1 MAIALSSPP
10 FGTTLER
17 MHADGSTRN
26 GQAVRSE
33 LDGDEL
39 PAVAARLEAEAAAAV
54 ASLRRQA
61 ALLHARVPTARTPRR
76 PPEMG

>member
-1 MAIALSSPP
+1 MAIALSFRP

-17 MHADGSTRN
+17 MHADGSTRT
-26 GQAVRSE
+26 GQAVPSA

-61 ALLHARVPTARTPRR
+61 ALLHVRVPTTRTTRR
-76 PPEMG
+76 PPEAG